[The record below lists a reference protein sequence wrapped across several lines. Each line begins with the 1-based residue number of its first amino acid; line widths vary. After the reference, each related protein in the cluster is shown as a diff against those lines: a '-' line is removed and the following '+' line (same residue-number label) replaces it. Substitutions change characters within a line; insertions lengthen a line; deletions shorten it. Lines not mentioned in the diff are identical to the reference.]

1 MTSLHQTFKVFVLLY
16 SFQLL
21 RSLRLSRPT
30 QTARQWYLR
39 SASIPWDDLGYEF
52 GAPRWHRSMG
62 TMPVYRTSNP
72 LTSNDTRLL
81 PIFPLDD
88 GCTFPTGVFPLH
100 IFAMPYR
107 SMMNDIIS
115 AHDRTG
121 AEKLFGICMSD
132 GKGGVAEVGVGLEIV
147 DRDLKPDGRQ
157 LVSTVC
163 RQRFVVTR
171 IVQEEPYIIAEV
183 KYACDDVD
191 VPNSDSPEEISD
203 ELSLL
208 EVEIMQ
214 YLTDIIALSNSLQVY
229 GSQKV
234 EMPQKITLLSPKNHA
249 IRKSVATLF
258 SFAVSNYLNL
268 DAKDK
273 QILLQ
278 APSLQA
284 RLKRLKALLLPS
296 RDALLQKAG
305 EQEENT
311 LQ

>member
-1 MTSLHQTFKVFVLLY
+1 
-16 SFQLL
+16 
-21 RSLRLSRPT
+21 
-30 QTARQWYLR
+30 
-39 SASIPWDDLGYEF
+39 
-52 GAPRWHRSMG
+52 MG
-62 TMPVYRTSNP
+62 TMPVYRTPNP
-72 LTSNDTRLL
+72 LTSNETRLL

-107 SMMNDIIS
+107 SMMNDLF
-115 AHDRTG
+115 AANDRTG

-132 GKGGVAEVGVGLEIV
+132 GKGGLAEVGVGLEIV

-191 VPNSDSPEEISD
+191 VPNADSPEEISE

-208 EVEIMQ
+208 EVEITQ

-234 EMPQKITLLSPKNHA
+234 EMPQKISLLSPKAHA
-249 IRKSVATLF
+249 IRKSVASLF
-258 SFAVSNYLNL
+258 SFAVSDFLNL

-305 EQEENT
+305 EREENT